1 MKKPRFADSSKTMIN
16 SRSFTRS
23 LIKPLASL
31 GSAAVLALSLTGC
44 ANSASGPAFEPNAYQ
59 TLRGIEPL
67 SESIEIFNLPSVELE
82 EGRLETAFKQAL
94 LNSKYVQENAGSIQ
108 REDFRDGEFMTYVYA
123 PEAENI
129 KGGYWYL
136 KNDGTSSYGSIN
148 TPLILDSEN
157 YELPLMNQDK
167 VEEFVEKEFS
177 LIEDNVI
184 VVNFSGLYEFRYTI
198 ESGLITLIE
207 KVEDSEDSKN
217 NPLVYLEYGDT
228 EKTVALSNRI
238 ARAISSGA
246 AN

>member
-1 MKKPRFADSSKTMIN
+1 MIN
-16 SRSFTRS
+16 SRFFTRS
-23 LIKPLASL
+23 LVKPLASI
-31 GSAAVLALSLTGC
+31 GSVAVLAISLTGC
-44 ANSASGPAFEPNAYQ
+44 ANDASDPEFEPNAYQ
-59 TLRGIEPL
+59 TLRGVEPI
-67 SESIEIFNLPSVELE
+67 SDSIEKFNLPNIELE
-82 EGRLETAFKQAL
+82 EGKLETAFKQAL
-94 LNSKYVQENAGSIQ
+94 SNSKYVQENAGSIQ

-123 PEAENI
+123 PEVENI

-136 KNDGTSSYGSIN
+136 RNDGTSSYDSIA
-148 TPLILDSEN
+148 TPLTLDSEN

-177 LIEDNVI
+177 LLEDNII

-207 KVEDSEDSKN
+207 KVEDSQDSKN

-228 EKTVALSNRI
+228 EKTVALTNQI